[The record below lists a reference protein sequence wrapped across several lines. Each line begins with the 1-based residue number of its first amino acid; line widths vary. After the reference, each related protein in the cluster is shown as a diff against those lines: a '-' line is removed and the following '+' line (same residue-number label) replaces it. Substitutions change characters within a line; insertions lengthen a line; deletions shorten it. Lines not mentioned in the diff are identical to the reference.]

1 MNPPRVNI
9 KPLPLAIHRPI
20 LRIPVP
26 VPIPVAG
33 VRNRQLA
40 AEDDVGGE
48 TGVGV
53 RCVVFLFCLFACQ
66 LWCVCVVCPR
76 IRNVGGGG
84 GVGMKVVSE
93 YIRTAGLWLWLT
105 CAGPVGPDKDVRE
118 APGADFCF
126 CCGFGFG
133 VGFGG
138 GLHCVGLLLIRK
150 ECQRQQ
156 ACTGKAQLGR

>member
-26 VPIPVAG
+26 VPVPLIVAG

-66 LWCVCVVCPR
+66 LWCVCVVPAYLKR
-76 IRNVGGGG
+76 R
-84 GVGMKVVSE
+84 
-93 YIRTAGLWLWLT
+93 
-105 CAGPVGPDKDVRE
+105 
-118 APGADFCF
+118 
-126 CCGFGFG
+126 
-133 VGFGG
+133 G
-138 GLHCVGLLLIRK
+138 GLG
-150 ECQRQQ
+150 
-156 ACTGKAQLGR
+156 